1 MPSMSK
7 GSPIEFSNEMPPP
20 EGYRV
25 KQANSNPSPASRF
38 WANLLVAFLVAGT
51 AAAYKLLFYWIQE
64 EKRRKQIE
72 ERLELESEAQPEF
85 ILVKSD
91 YKLIKIP
98 TDDILFVESANEY
111 IKIFRT
117 NGEMVMTFMRLKN
130 MENELPKDKFMRVQ
144 RSFIVNL
151 TKIKAVE
158 KNKIHLEH
166 KKIIPVG
173 EQYKEGF
180 QEYLSTNFVK

>member
-1 MPSMSK
+1 
-7 GSPIEFSNEMPPP
+7 
-20 EGYRV
+20 
-25 KQANSNPSPASRF
+25 
-38 WANLLVAFLVAGT
+38 
-51 AAAYKLLFYWIQE
+51 
-64 EKRRKQIE
+64 
-72 ERLELESEAQPEF
+72 
-85 ILVKSD
+85 
-91 YKLIKIP
+91 
-98 TDDILFVESANEY
+98 
-111 IKIFRT
+111 
-117 NGEMVMTFMRLKN
+117 MTFMRLKN

-173 EQYKEGF
+173 EQYKDGF